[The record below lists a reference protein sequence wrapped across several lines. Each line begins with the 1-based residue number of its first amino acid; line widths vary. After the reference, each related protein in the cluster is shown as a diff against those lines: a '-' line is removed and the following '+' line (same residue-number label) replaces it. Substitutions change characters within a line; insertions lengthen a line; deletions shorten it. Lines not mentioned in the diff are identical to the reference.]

1 MGVKKVFWTPDAERT
16 FDNVIDFILV
26 KWTGKEVKKFTT
38 ATTKVIKQMAKNPE
52 IFVSSES
59 QQIRKAVITKHN
71 SLYYQVKKDSIHLLI
86 FWDNRKDPEYNIY
99 K

>member
-16 FDNVIDFILV
+16 FGNIIDFILV
-26 KWTGKEVKKFTT
+26 KWTGKEVKKFTA

-52 IFVSSES
+52 MFVSSES

-86 FWDNRKDPEYNIY
+86 FWDNRKDPEYNIH

>member
-26 KWTGKEVKKFTT
+26 KWTGKEVKKFTA

-52 IFVSSES
+52 MFVSSES

-86 FWDNRKDPEYNIY
+86 FWDNRKDPEYNIH

>member
-1 MGVKKVFWTPDAERT
+1 
-16 FDNVIDFILV
+16 
-26 KWTGKEVKKFTT
+26 
-38 ATTKVIKQMAKNPE
+38 MAKNPE
-52 IFVSSES
+52 MFLSSES
-59 QQIRKAVITKHN
+59 QQIRKSVITKYN